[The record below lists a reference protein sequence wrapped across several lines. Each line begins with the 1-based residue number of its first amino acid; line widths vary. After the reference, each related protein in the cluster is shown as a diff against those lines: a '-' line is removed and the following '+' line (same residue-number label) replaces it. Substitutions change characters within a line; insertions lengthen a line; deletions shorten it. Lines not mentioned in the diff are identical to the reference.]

1 MRYYGIAVLIRIAL
15 AVLAFP
21 AAASAQAVARTFDE
35 LNVRVRS
42 GETVYVTDNQSRTID
57 GLLLTVSAD
66 ALVMEAASGRVTL
79 SVAQVDRVRVRRRDS
94 LKNGILEGLAAGAA
108 GGALAALLTDGHDRP
123 STQCTL
129 LLRRL
134 LLDGSSHCRGDASGR
149 SPRNRGGSSDRRSDQ
164 GTPVSLRKGIRC
176 ASGTVGDCTAR
187 PARRCRRGGH
197 CPSLIAGTLM
207 VEPTESEDKGELD
220 RFCDA
225 MIQLRREIDAVVTGK
240 ANRADNVLKNAP
252 HTAESI
258 ASADWSHPYSREEAA
273 FPLPFV
279 RANKLWPS
287 VGRIDDPYDDRKL
300 FCACPPVEAFE

>member
-15 AVLAFP
+15 AVLALP

-123 STQCTL
+123 STQCMLFCGGFFSTGQAIAAGML
-129 LLRRL
+129 VGGVLGIGAGAAIDAVIKERR
-134 LLDGSSHCRGDASGR
+134 
-149 SPRNRGGSSDRRSDQ
+149 
-164 GTPVSLRKGIRC
+164 PVLRKGSLTSELADELQVAVVAAFRV
-176 ASGTVGDCTAR
+176 AALAF
-187 PARRCRRGGH
+187 PRRGLTLQSAFGPIKATTMRFGH
-197 CPSLIAGTLM
+197 RSHRWETN
-207 VEPTESEDKGELD
+207 K
-220 RFCDA
+220 F
-225 MIQLRREIDAVVTGK
+225 
-240 ANRADNVLKNAP
+240 RAFTP
-252 HTAESI
+252 
-258 ASADWSHPYSREEAA
+258 AA
-273 FPLPFV
+273 TV
-279 RANKLWPS
+279 S
-287 VGRIDDPYDDRKL
+287 
-300 FCACPPVEAFE
+300 